1 MALEVQGLV
10 NPLTSFGSTE
20 HSDHSPYQGLGF
32 REWLDLGVQVAA
44 VL

>member
-10 NPLTSFGSTE
+10 NLLTSFGSTE
-20 HSDHSPYQGLGF
+20 HSDHNQGLGF